1 MQSHLFAT
9 PQILFV
15 GLVDD
20 FSKNPGYSPD
30 MLWGIHTTGM
40 NYLIKLMETHKKEK
54 RGVIR
59 KKGVIRIQELEP
71 KICHQYLLGWR

>member
-40 NYLIKLMETHKKEK
+40 NYLIKLIETHK
-54 RGVIR
+54 
-59 KKGVIRIQELEP
+59 
-71 KICHQYLLGWR
+71 

>member
-54 RGVIR
+54 KGVVR
-59 KKGVIRIQELEP
+59 KKGRNTKSFKNLNQKFAISI
-71 KICHQYLLGWR
+71 Y

>member
-40 NYLIKLMETHKKEK
+40 NYLIKLMETHTKKK
-54 RGVIR
+54 RNT
-59 KKGVIRIQELEP
+59 KKGRNTKSFKNLNRKFAISI
-71 KICHQYLLGWR
+71 Y

>member
-54 RGVIR
+54 KGVVR
-59 KKGVIRIQELEP
+59 KKGRNTNS
-71 KICHQYLLGWR
+71 RT